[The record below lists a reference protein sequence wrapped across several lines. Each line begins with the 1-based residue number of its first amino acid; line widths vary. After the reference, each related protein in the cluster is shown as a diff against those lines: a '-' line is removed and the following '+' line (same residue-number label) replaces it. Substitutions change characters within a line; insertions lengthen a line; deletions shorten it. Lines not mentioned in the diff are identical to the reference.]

1 LEKSIN
7 ILEVIGPPGLTEIL
21 EDLEQ
26 EEGIKIAEFDTSNA
40 INITSIYVDEKKLE
54 YDINIPVLSPR
65 IIIRE
70 FELEEINFDELPSLA
85 IPLEDK
91 DFSAEYVGISMLDK
105 TELIHRH
112 WDLPVPQDSKV

>member
-1 LEKSIN
+1 MFPDENANVEKSIN

-54 YDINIPVLSPR
+54 YDIDIPVLSPR

-85 IPLEDK
+85 IPLK
-91 DFSAEYVGISMLDK
+91 IKTFLQNMLVSACSIRLN
-105 TELIHRH
+105 
-112 WDLPVPQDSKV
+112 